1 MTADDPRQ
9 RTGHAALRAV
19 RRLGLTGSL
28 MMAVGSLG
36 GGALPVPQPLSG
48 LRLLGLPDRNPTL
61 SVAVIYTGM
70 ALVVIAWWR
79 VARLLC
85 ADPGTVG
92 RGGLARTAL
101 TWALPLA
108 AAPPLFSRDVYSYL
122 AQGATLARGL
132 DPYRLG
138 PAPALGVDHPLVRSV
153 PALWRDT
160 PSPYG
165 PLFTLISRALI
176 GVTGEDAV
184 AGIFAQRV
192 AALAGLA
199 LIVWAV
205 PRLARRAGADPDRAL
220 WLGAAHPLVL
230 FHIVSGAHN
239 DGLMVGLMVVGLEI
253 GLQALDAAEPRLGDP
268 RLLIGAVVIV
278 AASAV
283 KVPAILA
290 LGYLGLVWARRLGA
304 RWVDVARV
312 GGYLAAV
319 TAAIYLPLTLAV
331 GPRWITAP
339 TQPTGVLSLMSPTT
353 DLALVIGRLG
363 ELMGFADPTGTALD
377 VLTAL
382 GVGAAV
388 VIVAA
393 TLVAALRSDR
403 EPLALL
409 AVGMAAVA
417 VLAVPTQPWYFLWAL
432 APFAATPAPSRV
444 LRWIALVMPATA
456 LLLPPT
462 GTDFVARG
470 FELVNALAAAAVL
483 LTAVLLVDAHRRGGG
498 GGRGG
503 AHQAGHRRDL
513 AADHAAVAHDP
524 QAAAR
529 APWEQERPTPGI

>member
-1 MTADDPRQ
+1 VHGRPRWVSAGEPREQ
-9 RTGHAALRAV
+9 NGHAALRAV

-61 SVAVIYTGM
+61 SVAVLYTGM

-79 VARLLC
+79 IAQHLC
-85 ADPGTVG
+85 AHPGSVG
-92 RGGLARTAL
+92 RGDLARTAL
-101 TWALPLA
+101 TWAVPLA

-176 GVTGEDAV
+176 GVTGEDAI

-192 AALAGLA
+192 AALAGVA
-199 LIVWAV
+199 LIVWAL

-239 DGLMVGLMVVGLEI
+239 DGLMVGLMMVGLEI
-253 GLQALDAAEPRLGDP
+253 GLRALDSAAPRLRDP
-268 RLLIGAVVIV
+268 RLLIGAVTIV
-278 AASAV
+278 TASAV

-290 LGYLGLVWARRLGA
+290 LGYLGLVWGRRLGA
-304 RWVDVARV
+304 RWVDVALV
-312 GGYLAAV
+312 GGYLTAV

-353 DLALVIGRLG
+353 DLALVIGRVG
-363 ELMGFADPTGTALD
+363 ALMGFADQTGTALD
-377 VLTAL
+377 VLSTL
-382 GVGAAV
+382 GAGVAI

-393 TLVAALRSDR
+393 TLVATLRSDR
-403 EPLALL
+403 EPLILL

-417 VLAVPTQPWYFLWAL
+417 VLAVPTQPWYLLWAL
-432 APFAATPAPSRV
+432 APFAAAPAPSRV
-444 LRWIALVMPATA
+444 LRWTVVGTLATA
-456 LLLPPT
+456 LLVPPT

-470 FELVNALAAAAVL
+470 FELVNALAAAAVM
-483 LTAVLLVDAHRRGGG
+483 LTAVLLFDARNRT
-498 GGRGG
+498 
-503 AHQAGHRRDL
+503 AISKTS
-513 AADHAAVAHDP
+513 VC
-524 QAAAR
+524 
-529 APWEQERPTPGI
+529 

>member
-1 MTADDPRQ
+1 VSAGEPRQ
-9 RTGHAALRAV
+9 QNGHAALRDV

-79 VARLLC
+79 VAQHLC
-85 ADPGTVG
+85 AHPGAVD
-92 RGGLARTAL
+92 RGDLARTAL
-101 TWALPLA
+101 SWAVPLA

-176 GVTGEDAV
+176 AVTGEDAI
-184 AGIFAQRV
+184 AGIFAQRA

-199 LIVWAV
+199 LIVWAL

-220 WLGAAHPLVL
+220 WFGAAHPLVL
-230 FHIVSGAHN
+230 FHVVSGAHN
-239 DGLMVGLMVVGLEI
+239 DGLMVGLMMVGLEI
-253 GLQALDAAEPRLGDP
+253 GLRALDSAAPRLRDP
-268 RLLIGAVVIV
+268 WLLIGAVIIV

-304 RWVDVARV
+304 RWANVALV
-312 GGYLAAV
+312 GAYLTAV

-353 DLALVIGRLG
+353 DLALVIGRVG
-363 ELMGFADPTGTALD
+363 GLMGFADHTGTALD
-377 VLTAL
+377 VLTTL
-382 GVGAAV
+382 GAGAAI

-409 AVGMAAVA
+409 AIGMAAVA
-417 VLAVPTQPWYFLWAL
+417 VLAVPTQPWYLLWAL
-432 APFAATPAPSRV
+432 APFAATPSPSRV
-444 LRWIALVMPATA
+444 RRWAAVVTPAIA

-470 FELVNALAAAAVL
+470 FELVNALAAAAVML
-483 LTAVLLVDAHRRGGG
+483 AAVLLFDARSRT
-498 GGRGG
+498 
-503 AHQAGHRRDL
+503 AIAKTS
-513 AADHAAVAHDP
+513 ATN
-524 QAAAR
+524 
-529 APWEQERPTPGI
+529 TPGT

>member
-1 MTADDPRQ
+1 MHGRPKSVTANEPRVQ
-9 RTGHAALRAV
+9 DGHTALRSV

-79 VARLLC
+79 IARHLC
-85 ADPGTVG
+85 AQPGAVD
-92 RGGLARTAL
+92 RGDLTRTAL

-122 AQGATLARGL
+122 AQGAILARGL

-184 AGIFAQRV
+184 TGIFAQRA
-192 AALAGLA
+192 AALTGLA
-199 LIVWAV
+199 LIVWAL

-253 GLQALDAAEPRLGDP
+253 GLRGLDSDAPRLRDP
-268 RLLIGAVVIV
+268 RLLIGAVTVV

-290 LGYLGLVWARRLGA
+290 LGYLGLVWARRLGG
-304 RWVDVARV
+304 RWADVARV
-312 GGYLAAV
+312 GGYLTAV

-353 DLALVIGRLG
+353 DLALVIGRVG
-363 ELMGFADPTGTALD
+363 GLMGYTDPTGTALD
-377 VLTAL
+377 VLTTL
-382 GVGAAV
+382 GAGAAV

-393 TLVAALRSDR
+393 TLVATLCSDR
-403 EPLALL
+403 DPLALL

-417 VLAVPTQPWYFLWAL
+417 VLAVPTQPWYLLWAL
-432 APFAATPAPSRV
+432 VPFAATAAPFRV
-444 LRWIALVMPATA
+444 LRWTALGTLATA

-470 FELVNALAAAAVL
+470 FELVNALAAAAVM
-483 LTAVLLVDAHRRGGG
+483 LTAVLLFDARRRTALRTGSA
-498 GGRGG
+498 GR
-503 AHQAGHRRDL
+503 
-513 AADHAAVAHDP
+513 
-524 QAAAR
+524 
-529 APWEQERPTPGI
+529 